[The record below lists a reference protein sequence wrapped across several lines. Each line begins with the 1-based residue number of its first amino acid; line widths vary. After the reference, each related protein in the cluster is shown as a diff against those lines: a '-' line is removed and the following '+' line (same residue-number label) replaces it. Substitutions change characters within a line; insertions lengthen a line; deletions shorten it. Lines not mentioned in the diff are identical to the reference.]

1 MPDGIPV
8 RDNGPTMRRTILAL
22 HAHPDDEALLTGGT
36 LAQATEAGHRVVIVT
51 ATDGSLGLTS
61 RSFNRETLGQVRL
74 GELRESAAGLGAERV
89 HWLGYADSGMSPV
102 LPADPDG
109 LQRFVRAPVPEAAER
124 VAALLR
130 EESADLLISYDRNGG
145 YGHPD
150 HRRVH
155 EVGAL
160 AAQLAGTPRVLEARV
175 SDRVAAIM
183 KPRQVVFEALE
194 PVTHVI
200 DVRPWLEIKRTAMRA
215 HRSQLAADGP
225 VPRNIELLTRLP
237 GALLSRAIGT
247 ERFCDPTLPPGSP
260 VTSRLWD

>member
-1 MPDGIPV
+1 
-8 RDNGPTMRRTILAL
+8 MRRTIVAL

-36 LAQATEAGHRVVIVT
+36 LAQAAEAGHRVVIVT

-61 RSFNRETLGQVRL
+61 RTYDRQTLGQVRL
-74 GELRESAAGLGAERV
+74 GELRESAALLGAERV
-89 HWLGYADSGMSPV
+89 EWLGFADSGMGPEV
-102 LPADPDG
+102 LPDPQG
-109 LQRFVRAPVPEAAER
+109 LRRFVRVPVAEAAER
-124 VAALLR
+124 VAAILR
-130 EESADLLISYDRNGG
+130 EEAADLLISYDRNGG

-160 AAQLAGTPRVLEARV
+160 AAELAGTPRVLEARV

-183 KPRQVVFEALE
+183 KPRHVTFEPLE
-194 PVTHVI
+194 PVTHVV
-200 DVRPWLEIKRTAMRA
+200 DVRPWLEVKRAAMRA

-237 GALLSRAIGT
+237 ALVLSRAIGT
-247 ERFCDPTLPPGSP
+247 ERFYDPARPPGSP
-260 VTSRLWD
+260 VSSHLWW